1 MECEVS
7 STQPAAYNGAGSRS
21 SPPSASV
28 VTSSSPVPKT
38 GGGSGKSQLHVDF
51 IEHGEVKE
59 KREKYLTAKYGS
71 HQMSL
76 IRKRLAVEMWLYDEL
91 QKLYEDE
98 EGTSSTHDVEIDLD
112 EVLDMDGDE
121 ERRKFLLPLLVDAKK
136 SQDIV
141 NKFVDEV
148 ISKAKT
154 L

>member
-59 KREKYLTAKYGS
+59 KREKYLTGK
-71 HQMSL
+71 
-76 IRKRLAVEMWLYDEL
+76 VE
-91 QKLYEDE
+91 
-98 EGTSSTHDVEIDLD
+98 
-112 EVLDMDGDE
+112 
-121 ERRKFLLPLLVDAKK
+121 FLLFSLFLL
-136 SQDIV
+136 SI
-141 NKFVDEV
+141 EV
-148 ISKAKT
+148 IY
-154 L
+154 LF